1 MAERVFVHVGA
12 PKSGTTFLQTVM
24 WRNRQKLRGV
34 GLLYPGRQRMDH
46 FHATEAVRDLTAAAA
61 PTPTAWDRL
70 CDEIDA
76 WSGTALITH
85 EFFGAASAEQARRA
99 LERLAAAEVHVVLT
113 ARDYAR
119 QFPAMWQE
127 ALKMRVS
134 MPLDDFVDRVLAHE
148 ISGPWGWS
156 TQDVPAILDRWGA
169 GVDPRFV
176 HVVTVPRPG
185 APRDLLWRRWCR
197 VLQIPPESCDLDVAA
212 GNESLGVAQAAF
224 LLKVKPYLL
233 DELHPTPER
242 HRWVRGHLGPD
253 VLVPQGGGRFG
264 LRHRHLDE
272 LRQLAEDEVRILEAR
287 GYDVA
292 GDLEEL
298 VPSRPETEHPNPGD
312 VTDSEI
318 VEVAARAAATMTAQV
333 RSLSLERDEWRRKA
347 RAGRKSAR
355 RRPTTAPTGDAGTSM
370 RTGASAAT
378 PKSDVSKKLVSLR
391 KRLTRRLA
399 R

>member
-1 MAERVFVHVGA
+1 
-12 PKSGTTFLQTVM
+12 
-24 WRNRQKLRGV
+24 
-34 GLLYPGRQRMDH
+34 
-46 FHATEAVRDLTAAAA
+46 
-61 PTPTAWDRL
+61 
-70 CDEIDA
+70 
-76 WSGTALITH
+76 
-85 EFFGAASAEQARRA
+85 
-99 LERLAAAEVHVVLT
+99 
-113 ARDYAR
+113 
-119 QFPAMWQE
+119 
-127 ALKMRVS
+127 
-134 MPLDDFVDRVLAHE
+134 
-148 ISGPWGWS
+148 
-156 TQDVPAILDRWGA
+156 
-169 GVDPRFV
+169 
-176 HVVTVPRPG
+176 
-185 APRDLLWRRWCR
+185 
-197 VLQIPPESCDLDVAA
+197 VAA

-355 RRPTTAPTGDAGTSM
+355 RRPATATTGDAGTSM
-370 RTGASAAT
+370 RTGASAAS
-378 PKSDVSKKLVSLR
+378 PKSEVSKKLVSLR
-391 KRLTRRLA
+391 GRLARRLA
-399 R
+399 P